1 MSIIEKPEREY
12 LYCFLRESE
21 PQTFDSKGMGSR
33 GDTVTTIHYRDLA
46 AVVSASPLGEYET
59 NRRNML
65 THTRVQEEVMQRYSI
80 LPVRFNTV
88 APDRETLYR
97 LLEQRYAELQQLL
110 DGLMGKIEMGL
121 KALWYEGVVF
131 DELLAENTNIRRLRD
146 ALQGRSPDETYYER
160 IRLGEMIEAALSQK
174 RADEETRILDALRP
188 LVDAVHISPNIGER
202 MIVNAAFLVD
212 RQKEAALNTVIQ
224 ALDAD
229 MGKRILFRYIGPV
242 PPYNFVNVVMV
253 WNSVRQPQ

>member
-1 MSIIEKPEREY
+1 MSILEKPEREY

-21 PQTFDSKGMGSR
+21 PQTFDSKGMGAR

-46 AVVSASPLGEYET
+46 AVVSASPVGEYET

-65 THTRVQEEVMQRYSI
+65 THTRVQEEVMQSYSI

-88 APDRETLYR
+88 APDCDTLHR
-97 LLEQRYAELQQLL
+97 LLEQRYDELQLLL

-131 DELLAENTNIRRLRD
+131 EELLAENTNIRGLRD
-146 ALQGRSPDETYYER
+146 SLQGRSADETYYER
-160 IRLGEMIEAALSQK
+160 IRLGEMIEAALGQK

-188 LVDAVHISPNIGER
+188 YVDDVHISPNIGER

-212 RQKEAALNTVIQ
+212 RKKEPALNAVIQ
-224 ALDAD
+224 ALDAE